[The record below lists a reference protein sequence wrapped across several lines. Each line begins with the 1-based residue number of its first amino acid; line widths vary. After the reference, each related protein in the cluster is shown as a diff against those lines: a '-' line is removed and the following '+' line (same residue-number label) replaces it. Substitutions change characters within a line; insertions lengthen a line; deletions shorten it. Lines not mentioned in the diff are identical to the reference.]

1 MDGSFL
7 QIQMGGQN
15 YRAKVMDFTSDLQA
29 QIASSQTRDYVQHFP
44 SKVSQPNL
52 YLSLQMRDQA
62 EARSFQSLV
71 RQTQGQALYRNTLA
85 NFFWPQRGIQ
95 DWTGAI
101 LTCQGGEKVGETSPI
116 LSIEVLLVD
125 SLVSRR
131 TWSSSEGS
139 DFDEIYSGEIPDI
152 PLLDPSGKKDPSV
165 LKPPRPVTEDNKPI
179 QGPYLGRDGVWR

>member
-15 YRAKVMDFTSDLQA
+15 YHAKVMDFTSDLQS

-85 NFFWPQRGIQ
+85 NFFWPQRGIR

-101 LTCQGGEKVGETSPI
+101 LTCQAGEKVGETSPI

-139 DFDEIYSGEIPDI
+139 DFDEIYAGEIPDI
-152 PLLDPSGKKDPSV
+152 PLLDPSGKKAPSV
-165 LKPPRPVTEDNKPI
+165 LQPPRPVTEDNKPI